1 MPDRYW
7 LRLGA
12 ALLAFAAAATAPGAP
27 ATATTADE
35 QKAICDEA
43 AGRYRELYGKAMAD
57 EPVQII
63 AMYKYTFCPPK
74 LDVRQGS
81 KVRFINLDKRTTHS
95 FWFRDAGRPESDRYF
110 GGEGADMVM
119 DLPAGTHTY
128 LCGPH
133 YEREGMIGEINVVP

>member
-1 MPDRYW
+1 MPNHHW
-7 LRLGA
+7 LRIGA
-12 ALLAFAAAATAPGAP
+12 ALLSCAVVAGALDATAATP
-27 ATATTADE
+27 E
-35 QKAICDEA
+35 EERKAICEEA
-43 AGRYRELYGKAMAD
+43 AARYQDLHGRAMAD

-81 KVRFINLDKRTTHS
+81 KVRFINLDKRTSHS
-95 FWFRDAGRPESDRYF
+95 FWFRDAGRPESERYF
-110 GGEGADMVM
+110 GGEGSEMVM

-133 YEREGMIGEINVVP
+133 YEREGMIGEITIVP

>member
-1 MPDRYW
+1 MPNRYW

-12 ALLAFAAAATAPGAP
+12 ALCTLAAALAAPDAP

-35 QKAICDEA
+35 QKAICEEA
-43 AGRYRELYGKAMAD
+43 AGRYRELYGKAMTD

-63 AMYKYTFCPPK
+63 TMYKYTFCPPK

-81 KVRFINLDKRTTHS
+81 TVRFINLDKRTTHS

-110 GGEGADMVM
+110 GGEGSDMVM